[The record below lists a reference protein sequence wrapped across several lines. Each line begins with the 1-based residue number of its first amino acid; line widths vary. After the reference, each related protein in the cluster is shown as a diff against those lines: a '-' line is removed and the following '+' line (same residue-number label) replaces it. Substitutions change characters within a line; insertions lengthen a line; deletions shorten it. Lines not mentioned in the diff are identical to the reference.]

1 MKRKNKNKRKL
12 LDLSVIQAASNGD
25 VEALGVV
32 VKHYEGYI
40 RKLSIRRLYDE
51 EGLVHYCIDETLRG
65 RLEIKLIEKVLSFK
79 IA

>member
-40 RKLSIRRLYDE
+40 RKLSIRRLYE
-51 EGLVHYCIDETLRG
+51 EGQVHYCIDETLRG

>member
-40 RKLSIRRLYDE
+40 R
-51 EGLVHYCIDETLRG
+51 
-65 RLEIKLIEKVLSFK
+65 
-79 IA
+79 

>member
-1 MKRKNKNKRKL
+1 MKRKSKNKRKL
-12 LDLSVIQAASNGD
+12 LELSVIQAASNGD
-25 VEALGVV
+25 VEALAAV
-32 VKHYEGYI
+32 VKHYKGYI

-51 EGLVHYCIDETLRG
+51 GGQVHYCIDETLRG